1 MITTKTIIR
10 PLVILFILAACDSMN
25 TSERLQQIDSLV
37 ARQQYDSAYVLL
49 SNLDRTGMTTDDQAH
64 FYLLSTQL
72 GYLTNQPLP
81 SDSRL
86 DTALIY
92 YNKVGNNQ
100 KLAEAYYYKS
110 YRSMTDQ
117 NYPQAIQYCKE
128 AEKLA
133 TSTDDARLQFKVAEF
148 LAYLNGLCE
157 NDALLLQ
164 YAQKALSIAQKVHN
178 KNWMAY
184 SYNKISFAFHKLGK
198 QDSAYFYIEKSIPYI
213 EDIYDADKAVF
224 LMNMGVLYK
233 ADNPGKAKE
242 LFEKALTYEELP
254 EIIEHLADVYYSLGN
269 KDEAYKL
276 WKKALTKDS
285 RYDKINLIHS
295 IISYDLERGNIEEV
309 SKNVDEIINIKDS
322 ILNKLKNDTIK
333 DLQLRFDHE
342 VAMHEADRALG
353 RTQNLLMGL
362 AIVLTLLAFY
372 AYFRK
377 KRAEAK
383 EKEYQDQLYAYTTE
397 IKQLTANRDITLAN
411 IQELIS
417 REEKD
422 QQKISQLEAEAKE
435 AEGAIKQ
442 LNKSIKKLLDD
453 EATKLKQGK
462 MLYDHIAEGNTS
474 VNWSSKEEELFCRY
488 YAAINFQSYNRI
500 RKVKRSAKLSAHNL
514 FYLILKELGYSDE
527 DVRRIMVL
535 SPEGLRSIRSRTK
548 PAKQEK

>member
-1 MITTKTIIR
+1 
-10 PLVILFILAACDSMN
+10 
-25 TSERLQQIDSLV
+25 
-37 ARQQYDSAYVLL
+37 
-49 SNLDRTGMTTDDQAH
+49 
-64 FYLLSTQL
+64 
-72 GYLTNQPLP
+72 
-81 SDSRL
+81 
-86 DTALIY
+86 
-92 YNKVGNNQ
+92 
-100 KLAEAYYYKS
+100 
-110 YRSMTDQ
+110 
-117 NYPQAIQYCKE
+117 
-128 AEKLA
+128 
-133 TSTDDARLQFKVAEF
+133 
-148 LAYLNGLCE
+148 
-157 NDALLLQ
+157 
-164 YAQKALSIAQKVHN
+164 
-178 KNWMAY
+178 
-184 SYNKISFAFHKLGK
+184 
-198 QDSAYFYIEKSIPYI
+198 
-213 EDIYDADKAVF
+213 
-224 LMNMGVLYK
+224 
-233 ADNPGKAKE
+233 
-242 LFEKALTYEELP
+242 
-254 EIIEHLADVYYSLGN
+254 
-269 KDEAYKL
+269 
-276 WKKALTKDS
+276 
-285 RYDKINLIHS
+285 
-295 IISYDLERGNIEEV
+295 
-309 SKNVDEIINIKDS
+309 
-322 ILNKLKNDTIK
+322 
-333 DLQLRFDHE
+333 
-342 VAMHEADRALG
+342 MHEADRALG

>member
-1 MITTKTIIR
+1 M
-10 PLVILFILAACDSMN
+10 LAACESMKV
-25 TSERLQQIDSLV
+25 SEKLNLIDSLV
-37 ARQQYDSAYVLL
+37 VKEQYDSAYVLL
-49 SNLDRTGMTTDDQAH
+49 NSIDAPPATASDRAH

-72 GYLTNQPLP
+72 GYLTNRPLSP
-81 SDSRL
+81 DSLL
-86 DTALIY
+86 DLAISY
-92 YNKVGNNQ
+92 YHQEGNDQ
-100 KLAEAYYYKS
+100 KLADAYYYKS
-110 YRSMTDQ
+110 VNSEAKKDYS
-117 NYPQAIQYCKE
+117 QAILYAKE
-128 AEKLA
+128 SERRAMNA
-133 TSTDDARLQFKVAEF
+133 NDARLQFKAVEN

-157 NDALLLQ
+157 NDALQLQ

-184 SYNKISFAFHKLGK
+184 SYNKISFAFYNLGK
-198 QDSAYFYIEKSIPYI
+198 LDSAYFYIEKSIPYI
-213 EDIYDADKAVF
+213 EDIYDADKASF
-224 LMNMGVLYK
+224 ISNMGLLYK
-233 ADNPGKAKE
+233 ENNPYKAKE
-242 LFEKALTYEELP
+242 LFEKALTYEEQP

-269 KDEAYKL
+269 KDEAYRL

-309 SKNVDEIINIKDS
+309 SKNVDEIISIKDS

-342 VAMHEADRALG
+342 VAMHEADRALD
-353 RTQNLLMGL
+353 RTHKLLMGL
-362 AIVLTLLAFY
+362 AIVLIVLAFY
-372 AYFRK
+372 AYFQK
-377 KRAEAK
+377 KKAEAR

-397 IKQLTANRDITLAN
+397 VRQLTDNRDKALAN
-411 IQELIS
+411 IQELKN

-435 AEGAIKQ
+435 ADDAIKQ
-442 LNKSIKKLLDD
+442 LNKSIKRLLDD

-462 MLYDHIAEGNTS
+462 MLYDHIAEGNTN
-474 VNWSSKEEELFCRY
+474 VDWSSKEEELFCRY
-488 YAAINFQSYNRI
+488 YAATNFQSYNRI
-500 RKVKRSAKLSAHNL
+500 RKVKRSAKLSAHNM